1 MLSLCE
7 MDWRMISLIIDLLL
21 VSRTVFYLLILLL
34 ILNVLAYILF
44 RLYHRM
50 KFSYLYDDLHDYQP
64 TRMLRSS
71 TAQLLQR
78 PLVLLLHPVPSP
90 SLRLLCGTHC
100 LLTLVLLTAL
110 LALNVDLN
118 LNCLHLLAPLRTVQR
133 HRSAPIR
140 VLCDPVRYINLL
152 VVVVVVQHIMYCHH

>member
-1 MLSLCE
+1 
-7 MDWRMISLIIDLLL
+7 
-21 VSRTVFYLLILLL
+21 
-34 ILNVLAYILF
+34 
-44 RLYHRM
+44 
-50 KFSYLYDDLHDYQP
+50 
-64 TRMLRSS
+64 
-71 TAQLLQR
+71 
-78 PLVLLLHPVPSP
+78 LHPVPSP

-118 LNCLHLLAPLRTVQR
+118 LNCLHLRAPLRTVQR

-152 VVVVVVQHIMYCHH
+152 VVVVVTV